1 MTDNQIKRLVERYR
15 KAIETA
21 HRKGLFIHDIALDNF
36 PRGSCGDVSYLL
48 AEYLY
53 RNGIETIWYSAQR
66 ADWSHAWL
74 VVKDERVHEPTLKL
88 FSWPEE
94 LRGVLAQYGVE
105 HPEREVEIINYEAED
120 VQHGLIID
128 ITADQFDDYDSSA
141 YVGEMDAFHRTF
153 KFNKAHDYDGLRDG
167 RLVSLYQTIEKYL
180 WW

>member
-15 KAIETA
+15 RAIETA

-66 ADWSHAWL
+66 GDWRHAWL

-88 FSWPEE
+88 FSWPKE

-120 VQHGLIID
+120 VQHGWIID

-153 KFNKAHDYDGLRDG
+153 KFNQAHDYDGLRDG

-180 WW
+180 